1 MIGDITKGLY
11 GSTDVSYGIHSL
23 PASGDH
29 LDYNAANAIEENLRA
44 LILAWPEFISE
55 TLLYSVGSY
64 GYLQL
69 DEPSSAAP
77 GVEVTTV
84 RHLPRLLVILTGDGL
99 ENLSWTGE
107 GWHVEDGVLC
117 YHMTETSV
125 YNANA
130 ALSQLVFSASGD
142 VDALVTLAGYN
153 PDWEPGG
160 LKLVGLGQTRLL
172 FRSGATWG
180 LVKAKKLTWGGAKP
194 LTWGEAKQIRKG
206 G

>member
-1 MIGDITKGLY
+1 MITGLY
-11 GSTDVSYGIHSL
+11 GSTDVSYGTRKL
-23 PASGDH
+23 PATGDA

-55 TLLYSVGSY
+55 TILYSVGSY

-69 DEPSSAAP
+69 NESSSASP

-84 RHLPRLLVILTGDGL
+84 RHFPRLLVILTGDGL
-99 ENLSWTGE
+99 DNLSWTGD
-107 GWHVEDGVLC
+107 GWHIEDGALC

-125 YNANA
+125 FNANA
-130 ALSQLVFSASGD
+130 ALRQLVFSASGN
-142 VDALVTLAGYN
+142 VDAVVTLAGYN

-172 FRSGATWG
+172 FRTGATWG
-180 LVKAKKLTWGGAKP
+180 LARTKKHTWGGAKP
-194 LTWGEAKQIRKG
+194 LTWGKAAQIRKDD
-206 G
+206 